1 MQQSWVWAGQ
11 YNASMIQ
18 NLLFV
23 YKFNLDNAS
32 ELVADLSDEQMVQQP
47 QGVINHPA
55 WTLGHLAFVADYLAI
70 TLGAESSLPDGWAD
84 HFPTGGT
91 PSGDAADYPSKEAIL
106 GQLAAQHERATQLV
120 AEADP
125 TVFEQAFPDERI
137 RGRFP
142 TIGDFT
148 AFLMTSHEA
157 SHLGQISAW
166 RRAMGI
172 GSAS

>member
-1 MQQSWVWAGQ
+1 
-11 YNASMIQ
+11 MIQ
-18 NLLFV
+18 HLLFV
-23 YKFNLDNAS
+23 HKFNLDRAS
-32 ELVADLSDEQMVQQP
+32 ELVADLSDEQMVEQP

-55 WTLGHLAFVADYLAI
+55 WTLGRLAFVEHYLAV
-70 TLGAESSLPDGWAD
+70 TLGAEPSLPDGWVD

-91 PSGDAADYPSKEAIL
+91 PSGDAADYPSKEEIL
-106 GQLAAQHERATQLV
+106 GQLEAQHDRVAQAV

-125 TVFEQAFPDERI
+125 TVFEQAFPDEPTR
-137 RGRFP
+137 RRFP

-157 SHLGQISAW
+157 GHLGQIAAW

-172 GSAS
+172 GSGG